1 MTFLKK
7 SPENGR
13 NNPRRNRTQQPPC
26 IGGNTSRRLHG
37 HHGRPRPFPSPGW
50 RDFRLLAAMSAASP
64 AHPPIPAAR
73 DDRFP
78 PGIPYIVGN
87 EAAERFSYYGMR
99 QILYIYL
106 VGLFTGF
113 LVENA
118 VPAAELSEAKVRATQ
133 AVHVFMAG
141 VYLFPMIGA
150 ILADRLLGKFRVIFW
165 VSLIYVAGHAALA
178 VAGRYG
184 VVGNLGGAETA
195 MLIGLGLIA
204 IGSGGIKP
212 CVSANV
218 GDQFTAANGHLV
230 PKIFQVFYF
239 TINFGSFFA
248 SVLTPILYKKFG
260 PEVAFGVPGVLM
272 AIAAFVFWLGRKRFI
287 RVPPQPGGALGRIDF
302 FASSLMITP
311 LLLGIYVAV
320 EKSESIVHA
329 VMENGSAAL
338 LPALTATAASYW
350 YLALAG
356 FGALIAGLALA
367 HRRQAIREDSGFL
380 AVILYCWRHR
390 GERVA
395 GDDFWTPA
403 RRHYGDEAADGP
415 PAVLRIIGVFSM
427 VSVFWALFDQH
438 SSTWVEQAK
447 AMDLRLILP
456 TSVWSG
462 WVVPGTIAG
471 AVVGAL
477 WLFLWVSNVR
487 IPRAVPLVIA
497 GLIVLWGAAMGLL
510 HVLRPTWTTLDLLP
524 AQISA
529 LNPLLVMIIIPLL
542 SVAVYQPLER
552 RGRPLRPLQ
561 RMTIGMVLAALSF
574 AAVALLQA
582 RIDAAGPGGVH
593 VLWQIIPYVIITTA
607 EVLVSITGLEFAYTQ
622 APRAMKSTIMGFWLL
637 SVTVG
642 NVLVAFLAPLQTLSL
657 TTFFWTF
664 AGLMAVAALI
674 FAVIAAF
681 YRGKSYL
688 QPAEAAK

>member
-1 MTFLKK
+1 MNAPHPT
-7 SPENGR
+7 SPDSAAAPTR
-13 NNPRRNRTQQPPC
+13 DVR
-26 IGGNTSRRLHG
+26 
-37 HHGRPRPFPSPGW
+37 FPS
-50 RDFRLLAAMSAASP
+50 
-64 AHPPIPAAR
+64 
-73 DDRFP
+73 
-78 PGIPYIVGN
+78 GIPYIVGN

-106 VGLFTGF
+106 IGLFTGF
-113 LVENA
+113 VAENV

-150 ILADRLLGKFRVIFW
+150 ILADRLLGKYRVIFW
-165 VSLIYVAGHAALA
+165 VSMIYVAGHAALA
-178 VAGRYG
+178 LAGRFG
-184 VVGNLGGAETA
+184 VIGQLGSAETA
-195 MLIGLGLIA
+195 MFIGLGLIA

-230 PKIFQVFYF
+230 PKIFQIFYF

-248 SVLTPILYKKFG
+248 SVLTPVLYKRFG

-272 AIAAFVFWLGRKRFI
+272 AIAAFVFWLGRRRFI
-287 RVPPQPGGALGRIDF
+287 RVPPKPGGALGRIDF
-302 FASSLMITP
+302 FASALMAVP
-311 LLLGIYVAV
+311 LLLAIYVAV
-320 EKSESIVHA
+320 EKSETIVHA
-329 VMENGSAAL
+329 VMEHGSGAL
-338 LPALTATAASYW
+338 VPALADT
-350 YLALAG
+350 ALAYWHLAAAG
-356 FGALIAGLALA
+356 VISLGAGLALA
-367 HRRQAIREDSGFL
+367 HRRQALQEDSGFL

-395 GDDFWTPA
+395 GESFWEPA
-403 RRHYGDEAADGP
+403 RRHFGDEAAEGP
-415 PAVLRIIGVFSM
+415 PAVLRILVVFSM

-447 AMDLRLILP
+447 AMNLRLVLP
-456 TSVWSG
+456 TAVWSG

-471 AVVGAL
+471 AVFGAL

-487 IPRAVPLVIA
+487 IPRAVAFVVV
-497 GLIVLWGAAMGLL
+497 GLIAAWGAVAAVL
-510 HVLRPTWTTLDLLP
+510 HFRAPASTTLDLLP

-542 SVAVYQPLER
+542 SVGVYRPLER
-552 RGRPLRPLQ
+552 RGRPLKPLH
-561 RMTIGMVLAALSF
+561 RMTAGMFLAALSF
-574 AAVALLQA
+574 AAVAILQA
-582 RIDAAGPGGVH
+582 QIEAAGPGRVH
-593 VLWQIIPYVIITTA
+593 VLWQIIPYVIITTS

-637 SVTVG
+637 SVTLG

-664 AGLMAVAALI
+664 AALMAVAALI
-674 FAVIAAF
+674 FAVIASF

>member
-1 MTFLKK
+1 MSS
-7 SPENGR
+7 SPTSA
-13 NNPRRNRTQQPPC
+13 TQ
-26 IGGNTSRRLHG
+26 
-37 HHGRPRPFPSPGW
+37 
-50 RDFRLLAAMSAASP
+50 AP
-64 AHPPIPAAR
+64 AIR

-78 PGIPYIVGN
+78 AGIPFIVGN

-113 LVENA
+113 VAENA
-118 VPAAELSEAKVRATQ
+118 LPAAELSEAKVRATQ

-150 ILADRLLGKFRVIFW
+150 ILADRLLGKYRVIFW

-178 VAGRYG
+178 VAGRFG
-184 VVGNLGGAETA
+184 VLGNLGGAETA
-195 MLIGLGLIA
+195 MFVGLGLIA

-230 PKIFQVFYF
+230 PKIFQIFYF

-248 SVLTPILYKKFG
+248 SVLTPVLYKQFG

-272 AIAAFVFWLGRKRFI
+272 AVAAVVFWLGRRRFV
-287 RVPPQPGGALGRIDF
+287 RVPPKPGGILGGIDF
-302 FASSLMITP
+302 AASSLMAAP

-320 EKSESIVHA
+320 EKSETIVHA

-338 LPALTATAASYW
+338 GPALADTAASYW
-350 YLALAG
+350 YLGVAGAVALLAG
-356 FGALIAGLALA
+356 LVLALK
-367 HRRQAIREDSGFL
+367 RQSLQEDSGFL

-395 GDDFWTPA
+395 GEGFWEPA
-403 RRHYGDEAADGP
+403 RRHFGDEAAEGP
-415 PAVLRIIGVFSM
+415 PAVLRIIFVFSM

-447 AMDLRLILP
+447 AMDLRLVLP
-456 TSVWSG
+456 AAVWNG

-477 WLFLWVSNVR
+477 WLFLWVSNIR
-487 IPRAVPLVIA
+487 IPRAVPFALA
-497 GLIVLWGAAMGLL
+497 GAVALWGVAAGAL
-510 HVLRPTWTTLDLLP
+510 HLARPEWTTLDLLP

-542 SVAVYQPLER
+542 SLGVYQPLER
-552 RGRPLRPLQ
+552 RGRPLRPLK

-574 AAVALLQA
+574 VAVALLQA
-582 RIDAAGPGGVH
+582 RIEAAGPGEIH
-593 VLWQIIPYVIITTA
+593 VLWQIIPYVIITTS

-637 SVTVG
+637 SVTLG
-642 NVLVAFLAPLQTLSL
+642 NILVAFLAPLQTLSL

-664 AGLMAVAALI
+664 AGLMGVAALI
-674 FAVIAAF
+674 FAVIASF

-688 QPAEAAK
+688 QPAE

>member
-1 MTFLKK
+1 M
-7 SPENGR
+7 SV
-13 NNPRRNRTQQPPC
+13 PPA
-26 IGGNTSRRLHG
+26 T
-37 HHGRPRPFPSPGW
+37 PS
-50 RDFRLLAAMSAASP
+50 D
-64 AHPPIPAAR
+64 PAAPPPR

-78 PGIPYIVGN
+78 SGIPYIVGN

-113 LVENA
+113 VAEQA
-118 VPAAELSEAKVRATQ
+118 VPAAELAEAKVRATQ

-150 ILADRLLGKFRVIFW
+150 ILADRLLGKYRVIFW

-178 VAGRYG
+178 VAGRFG
-184 VVGNLGGAETA
+184 VIGQLGNAETA
-195 MLIGLGLIA
+195 MFLGLGLIA

-230 PKIFQVFYF
+230 PRIFQIFYF

-248 SVLTPILYKKFG
+248 SVLTPVLYKRFG

-272 AIAAFVFWLGRKRFI
+272 AVAAFVFWLGRRRFI
-287 RVPPQPGGALGRIDF
+287 RVPPRPGGALGRIDF
-302 FASSLMITP
+302 AASALMAVP
-311 LLLGIYVAV
+311 LLLAIYVAV
-320 EKSESIVHA
+320 EKSETIVHA
-329 VMENGSAAL
+329 VMERGSGAL
-338 LPALTATAASYW
+338 LPTLAATALAYW
-350 YLALAG
+350 YLAVAG
-356 FGALIAGLALA
+356 LVALGAGLALA
-367 HRRQAIREDSGFL
+367 HRRQALQEDNGFL

-390 GERVA
+390 GERTA
-395 GDDFWTPA
+395 GESFWEPA
-403 RRHYGDEAADGP
+403 RRHFGDEPADGP
-415 PAVLRIIGVFSM
+415 PAVLRILVVFSM

-447 AMDLRLILP
+447 AMDLRLVLP
-456 TSVWSG
+456 TAVWSG

-471 AVVGAL
+471 AVLGAL
-477 WLFLWVSNVR
+477 WLFLWVSNIR
-487 IPRAVPLVIA
+487 IPRAVPYTVV
-497 GLIVLWGAAMGLL
+497 GLIAAWGAVAALL
-510 HVLRPTWTTLDLLP
+510 HFRHPASTVLDLLP

-542 SVAVYQPLER
+542 SLGLYRPLER
-552 RGRPLRPLQ
+552 RGRPLKPLH
-561 RMTIGMVLAALSF
+561 RMTAGMFLAAVSF
-574 AAVALLQA
+574 AAVAILQA
-582 RIDAAGPGGVH
+582 QVEAAGPGRVH
-593 VLWQIIPYVIITTA
+593 VLWQIIPYVLITA
-607 EVLVSITGLEFAYTQ
+607 SEVLVSITGLEFAYTQ

-637 SVTVG
+637 SVTLG

-657 TTFFWTF
+657 ATFFWTF

-674 FAVIAAF
+674 FAVIASF
-681 YRGKSYL
+681 YRGRSYL
-688 QPAEAAK
+688 HPAEAAK